1 MQTQSYPKFINRNYC
16 NELTLELNEL
26 SSEYSKKLHSYPTQ
40 RDADWHMC
48 SSGILSERDLVN
60 VYAKVTEIPIIKAK
74 DLDKI
79 ELFKEISFEYISN
92 WCCLPYK
99 WDDDNIEMLVTDPYG
114 LQGMIYYFKNF
125 YNKNLSFTLI
135 RRSSLDKKINELY
148 LHEDNSE
155 ETDDFVN
162 MGDSEEAL
170 RNLATEAKIVR
181 FVNEIFSRAVEMDA
195 SDIHIE
201 PEETQ
206 LAIRFRIDGML
217 QEIMNAPL
225 VQYPAIASRIK
236 LIAGLNIAESRL
248 PQDGRTDFKLGRSEL
263 DIRISSV
270 PTMNGESIVMR
281 LLRKDGMEFN
291 LISTGMLPEMVEKFK
306 NIINT
311 PNGIIL
317 TVGPTGSGK
326 STTLYS
332 IMSTL
337 NTPDKKIITIED
349 PVEYRIERLSQIQV
363 NPKIGLDFAS
373 GLRNIVRQD
382 PDIILVGEIRDRET
396 ADIAINAALT
406 GHLVLSTLHTND
418 AAGAVSRLL
427 DMGIDGF
434 LISSALTAVLSQR
447 LVRKI
452 CDKCHGNKNSS
463 EICEKCADSGFKGR
477 AGIFELLVVNDE
489 IREAINNNS
498 DSNTIAKLAIKN
510 GMIPLVDDGN
520 KKVQLGITTETEIRR
535 NTVI

>member
-396 ADIAINAALT
+396 
-406 GHLVLSTLHTND
+406 V
-418 AAGAVSRLL
+418 
-427 DMGIDGF
+427 
-434 LISSALTAVLSQR
+434 
-447 LVRKI
+447 
-452 CDKCHGNKNSS
+452 
-463 EICEKCADSGFKGR
+463 
-477 AGIFELLVVNDE
+477 
-489 IREAINNNS
+489 
-498 DSNTIAKLAIKN
+498 
-510 GMIPLVDDGN
+510 
-520 KKVQLGITTETEIRR
+520 
-535 NTVI
+535 